1 MKKIFILITSM
12 LLLVGCVESVT
23 LIGGGAANGK
33 AFQSSLQSVASYGIK
48 KKTGKTPFGHALNYV
63 KENKPLE
70 KKKSCS
76 SFNNKKDLETCLMAK
91 ERLTFN
97 QAKTKEKEF
106 TDKSSK
112 EFTLSLQS
120 SINEKSKIKFL
131 D

>member
-1 MKKIFILITSM
+1 M